1 MTEREIEIHKLKDLN
16 KTKVEQNSKM
26 NEKILR
32 SLIWKHYENE
42 IILVLLKLP
51 NCFFKT
57 F

>member
-32 SLIWKHYENE
+32 SLIWKHWRM
-42 IILVLLKLP
+42 KLYWYY
-51 NCFFKT
+51 
-57 F
+57 